1 MTQTMTPTADR
12 LRTWQ
17 ILMVGLMVLGYS
29 GFYLCRS
36 NLSVTLPL
44 IIDDL
49 AVRGIER
56 NSAKVWLGWVITL
69 GTLGYALGKFFA
81 GGLVNLLGGRRN
93 YLISMAGAIACT
105 MLFAMGGSLPVFTLA
120 WSANRLIQSLG
131 WPGMIKITSRWF
143 SYSRYG
149 TVMGVI
155 SLSFLFG
162 DAVARAFM
170 ARLIGAGLGWRGV
183 FWVAAGVLAGLWILN
198 VAWIRESPKD
208 LGLPEPPSNPG
219 NLFGALGEDPN
230 PDAAGPLF
238 DTMARSPAFWI
249 VCFMSVGM
257 TLLRE
262 TFNNWTPTY
271 LVEGVGLSKGSGAG
285 LSSLFPLFGGISV
298 IAAGI
303 LGDRFGR
310 GGRAAVI
317 LGGMTL
323 CGLALI
329 VLGTADFSGRPRSA
343 LILLSLVA
351 FLLIGPYSYL
361 AGAISLD
368 LGGKRGAATAC
379 GIIDGLGYLGGALAG
394 VGIAQGSVTLG
405 WQGVFWVLAAVA
417 LLTSVAAAFFLVDQ
431 LRPARSAKPVSVKG
445 DLGFEFSDNI

>member
-1 MTQTMTPTADR
+1 MTQTMTHTPTTAR

-17 ILMVGLMVLGYS
+17 LLMVGLMVLGYS

-36 NLSVTLPL
+36 NFSVTISL

-49 AVRGIER
+49 VVRGIDR
-56 NSAKVWLGWVITL
+56 DSAKVWLGWVTTL
-69 GTLGYALGKFFA
+69 GTLGYALGKFLA
-81 GGLVNLLGGRRN
+81 GGLVNRLGGRQN
-93 YLISMAGAIACT
+93 YLISMAGAVACT

-120 WSANRLIQSLG
+120 WVANRLIQSVG

-149 TVMGVI
+149 TVMGII

-162 DAVARAFM
+162 DAVAHAFM
-170 ARLIGAGLGWRGV
+170 GRLISAGMGWRGV
-183 FWVAAGVLAGLWILN
+183 FWVAAGVLAGIWILN
-198 VAWIRESPKD
+198 AVWIRESPKD
-208 LGLPEPPSNPG
+208 LGLPEPPTNPG
-219 NLFGALGEDPN
+219 NLFGTLGEDPN

-238 DTMARSPAFWI
+238 ATMARSPAFWI

-262 TFNNWTPTY
+262 TFNTWTPTY
-271 LVEGVGLSKGSGAG
+271 LVEGVGLSQGSGAG

-317 LGGMTL
+317 LVGMTL

-329 VLGTADFSGRPRSA
+329 VLGTADFSGRSRHGPDPALPGGIPADRTVFLPGRRDLARPGRQARRRDRLRDHRRPRLPGRRA
-343 LILLSLVA
+343 GRRGDREDLRRE
-351 FLLIGPYSYL
+351 GL
-361 AGAISLD
+361 AGRL
-368 LGGKRGAATAC
+368 LGVGGRCRADERGGWVLPGRPAPP
-379 GIIDGLGYLGGALAG
+379 GALDETG
-394 VGIAQGSVTLG
+394 FVRGQLG
-405 WQGVFWVLAAVA
+405 PG
-417 LLTSVAAAFFLVDQ
+417 
-431 LRPARSAKPVSVKG
+431 
-445 DLGFEFSDNI
+445 NC